1 MHSTIYNQ
9 KHIVHEISTKWAH
22 HYIYSKLLCLDQYMY
37 LKQYLR

>member
-9 KHIVHEISTKWAH
+9 KHIVHEISLAH